1 MANLTDTDLEIIE
14 APEILAIAK
23 DPFSTEKEQ
32 TNSASR
38 LGVVIGGQKVLLQ
51 LTDISEVLPV
61 PSLQTVPLTK
71 AWYLGVANVRGN
83 LYSVTDLA
91 QFLNWPALQKNISNR
106 IVLLNSVK
114 TTQAAIVID
123 AVIGLRNIDT
133 MQIASEQTYAMD
145 ALWQENEARC
155 FSSTLYLDQAQTVW
169 LTLDVDALVQNSRF
183 IQPGIA

>member
-1 MANLTDTDLEIIE
+1 MTHLTDTDVEIIE
-14 APEILAIAK
+14 APDAIEATQVT
-23 DPFSTEKEQ
+23 FSSEKEQ

-61 PSLQTVPLTK
+61 PQLQSVPLTK

-91 QFLNWPALQKNISNR
+91 QFLNWPALKKNISNR

-123 AVIGLRNIDT
+123 AVVGLRSIDA
-133 MQIASEQTYAMD
+133 MQIASEQTYAMN
-145 ALWQENEARC
+145 ALWHESDTRC
-155 FSSTLYLDQAQTVW
+155 FSSQLYLDQEKTVW
-169 LTLDVDALVQNSRF
+169 LTLDVDALVQNQQF